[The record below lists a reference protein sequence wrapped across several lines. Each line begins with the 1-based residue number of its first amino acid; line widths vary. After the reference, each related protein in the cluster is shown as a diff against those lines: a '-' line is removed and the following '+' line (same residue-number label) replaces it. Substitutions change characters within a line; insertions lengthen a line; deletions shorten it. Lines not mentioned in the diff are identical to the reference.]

1 VSLVLYKFKVKYTD
15 FFLLQVSDRDA
26 TQELTETSDKPE
38 QDSSAGSDDQSQQ
51 KVKDEET
58 KGFNDVVMMF

>member
-1 VSLVLYKFKVKYTD
+1 MKYTD

>member
-1 VSLVLYKFKVKYTD
+1 MSLVLYKFKVKYTD